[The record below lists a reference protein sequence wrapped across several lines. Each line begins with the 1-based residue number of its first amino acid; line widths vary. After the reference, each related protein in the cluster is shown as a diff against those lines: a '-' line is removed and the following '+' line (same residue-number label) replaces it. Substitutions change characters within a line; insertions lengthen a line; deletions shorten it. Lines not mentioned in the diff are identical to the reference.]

1 MKLNTED
8 LNFLIKELHLEDDL
22 NLSDIPDLDLYMD
35 QVITLF
41 DDKLKHLKRNEN
53 DKILTK
59 TMINNYTKAKILI
72 PPNKKKYNKNHII
85 LLILIYYLKQTLSI
99 NDISL
104 LFNNI
109 ITDLSNSET
118 SNLNLEKIY
127 QSFLNIKKSEST
139 SINANVQNKF
149 RLIQNETKDF
159 SDNSIEISEMLLQ
172 VLCTINEAN
181 TYKRLAEKMID
192 EFFTNYLDK

>member
-8 LNFLIKELHLEDDL
+8 LNFLIKELYLEADL

-41 DDKLKHLKRNEN
+41 DDKLKHLKRNED

-72 PPNKKKYNKNHII
+72 PPNKKKYSKNHII
-85 LLILIYYLKQTLSI
+85 LLILIYYLKQILSI
-99 NDISL
+99 NDIGL

-109 ITDLSNSET
+109 IKDLSNSET

-127 QSFLNIKKSEST
+127 QSFLNIKKLEAT
-139 SINANVQNKF
+139 SINENLQNK
-149 RLIQNETKDF
+149 LILIKNETKDF
-159 SDNSIEISEMLLQ
+159 SDNNIEISQMLLQ
-172 VLCTINEAN
+172 VLCVINEAN
-181 TYKRLAEKMID
+181 TYKRIAEKMID